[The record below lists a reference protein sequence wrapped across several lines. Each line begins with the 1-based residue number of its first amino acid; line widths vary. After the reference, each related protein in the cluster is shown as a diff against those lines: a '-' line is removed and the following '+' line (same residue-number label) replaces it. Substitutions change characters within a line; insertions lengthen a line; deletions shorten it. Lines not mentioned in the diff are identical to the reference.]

1 MKKKLPNPFLYQGYE
16 SPDYFCDRVKETEA
30 LASHLRNGRNVT
42 LISPRRIGKT
52 GLIQNTFYRIRE
64 QDKEA
69 ICLYIDIFP
78 TKSQAE
84 MVRMLGNAV
93 VNEVMSKNKA
103 LKNKALKKKA
113 LDYFSAWK
121 PVLSMDPLTGFPT
134 LSLNIEPKQ
143 SEITLKGI
151 FDYLVSLDKDVFIAI
166 DEFQQVTEYPET
178 GTEALLRSHIQ
189 FAQNVHFVFSG
200 SKQHLMA
207 EMFGSP
213 QRPFYQSTE
222 TMGLLPLDEN
232 VYYDFANRFFTQ
244 KKGILDRQVFHD
256 LYARF
261 DGYTWYIQSVLNRL
275 YEENRKVTTSS
286 QLLNAI
292 RLVMLGKATQYENIV
307 QFLTD
312 NQFSLL
318 KAIAKERKVG
328 QPTAQ
333 EFLQKHSLSSASS
346 VQSALETL
354 VNKELVYP
362 LPDGYIIYDRFFDLW
377 LQRFP
382 NNN

>member
-1 MKKKLPNPFLYQGYE
+1 MTKKLLNPFVYQGYE
-16 SPDYFCDRVKETEA
+16 SPAYFCDRVSETKQ

-52 GLIQNTFYRIRE
+52 GLIQNTFYHIKE
-64 QDKEA
+64 QDQDA
-69 ICLYIDIFP
+69 VCLYIDIFP

-93 VNEVMSKNKA
+93 INDVMSKNKS
-103 LKNKALKKKA
+103 LKKKA

-121 PVLSMDPLTGFPT
+121 PVVSMDPLTGFPS
-134 LSLNIEPKQ
+134 LSINIEPKQ

-151 FDYLVSLDKDVFIAI
+151 FDYLTSLNKEVFIAI
-166 DEFQQVTEYPET
+166 DEFQQVAEYPET

-200 SKQHLMA
+200 SKQHMMA

-222 TMGLLPLDEN
+222 TMGLLPLGEDI
-232 VYYDFANRFFTQ
+232 YYDFANRFFTE
-244 KKGILDRQVFHD
+244 KKGAIDRQVFHE

-275 YEENRKVTTSS
+275 YEENRKVTNSI

-292 RLVMLGKATQYENIV
+292 RLVILGKATQYESII
-307 QFLTD
+307 QFFTD

-318 KAIAKERKVG
+318 KAIAQERKVG

-333 EFLQKHSLSSASS
+333 EFIQKYNLPGASS
-346 VQSALETL
+346 VQIALETL
-354 VNKELVYP
+354 VNKEFVYS

>member
-64 QDKEA
+64 QDREA

-93 VNEVMSKNKA
+93 VNEVMSKK
-103 LKNKALKKKA
+103 KALKKKA

-166 DEFQQVTEYPET
+166 DEFQQVAEYPET

-232 VYYDFANRFFTQ
+232 IYYEFANRFFTQ

>member
-1 MKKKLPNPFLYQGYE
+1 MMKKLPNPFLYQGYE
-16 SPDYFCDRVKETEA
+16 SPEYFCDRVAETEQ
-30 LASHLRNGRNVT
+30 LAAHLHNGRNVT

-52 GLIQNTFYRIRE
+52 GLIQNTFYRIKE
-64 QDKEA
+64 QDKDA
-69 ICLYIDIFP
+69 ICLYLDIFP

-93 VNEVMSKNKA
+93 INEVMSKNKS
-103 LKNKALKKKA
+103 LKKKA

-121 PVLSMDPLTGFPT
+121 PVLGMDPLTGFPT
-134 LSLNIEPKQ
+134 LSINIEPKQ
-143 SEITLKGI
+143 AEITLKGI
-151 FDYLVSLDKDVFIAI
+151 FDYLTSLNKEVFIAI
-166 DEFQQVTEYPET
+166 DEFQQVAEYPET

-222 TMGLLPLDEN
+222 TMGLLPLDED
-232 VYYDFANRFFTQ
+232 VYYDFANRFFTE

-275 YEENRKVTTSS
+275 YEENRKVTTSG
-286 QLLNAI
+286 QLLDAI
-292 RLVMLGKATQYENIV
+292 RLVMLGKATQYENII

-318 KAIAKERKVG
+318 KAIAQERKVSR
-328 QPTAQ
+328 PTAQ
-333 EFLQKHSLSSASS
+333 EFIQKYSLSGVSS
-346 VQSALETL
+346 VQSALKTL
-354 VNKELVYP
+354 VNKELAYP
-362 LPDGYIIYDRFFDLW
+362 SPDGYIVYDRFFDLW

>member
-1 MKKKLPNPFLYQGYE
+1 MKKRPLNPFVYQGYE
-16 SPDYFCDRVKETEA
+16 SPEYFCDRVSETKQ
-30 LASHLRNGRNVT
+30 LAAHLRNGRNVT

-52 GLIQNTFYRIRE
+52 GLIQNTFYHLKE
-64 QDKEA
+64 QDNDS

-78 TKSQAE
+78 TKCQAE

-93 VNEVMSKNKA
+93 INEVMSKNKS
-103 LKNKALKKKA
+103 LKKKA

-121 PVLSMDPLTGFPT
+121 PVLGMDPLTGFPT
-134 LSLNIEPKQ
+134 LSINIDPKQ

-151 FDYLVSLDKDVFIAI
+151 FDYLTSLNKDVFIAI
-166 DEFQQVTEYPET
+166 DEFQQVAEYPET

-200 SKQHLMA
+200 SKKHMMA

-232 VYYDFANRFFTQ
+232 IYYDFANLFFVK
-244 KKGILDRQVFHD
+244 KKGILDKQLFHD
-256 LYARF
+256 LYVRF
-261 DGYTWYIQSVLNRL
+261 DGYTGYIQAVLNRL

-286 QLLNAI
+286 QLLDAI
-292 RLVMLGKATQYENIV
+292 RLVILGKATQYENLV
-307 QFLTD
+307 QFLTE

-318 KAIAKERKVG
+318 KAIAQERKIS
-328 QPTAQ
+328 QPTSQ
-333 EFLQKHSLSSASS
+333 EFIQKYSLSGASS
-346 VQSALETL
+346 VQNALEAL
-354 VNKELVYP
+354 VNKELVYF
-362 LPDGYIIYDRFFDLW
+362 LHDGYIIYDRFFDLW

-382 NNN
+382 NIN

>member
-1 MKKKLPNPFLYQGYE
+1 MKKLANPFIYQGYE
-16 SPDYFCDRVKETEA
+16 SPAYFCDRVSETQT

-52 GLIQNTFYRIRE
+52 GLIQNTFYSIKE
-64 QDKEA
+64 KDKDA

-78 TKSQAE
+78 TKCQAE
-84 MVRMLGNAV
+84 MIRMLGNAV
-93 VNEVMSKNKA
+93 INEVMSKK
-103 LKNKALKKKA
+103 KSLKKRA
-113 LDYFSAWK
+113 LEYFSAWK
-121 PVLSMDPLTGFPT
+121 PVFSVDPLTGSPT
-134 LSLNIEPKQ
+134 LSINIEPKQ
-143 SEITLKGI
+143 AEMTLKGI
-151 FDYLVSLDKDVFIAI
+151 FNYLNTLNREVFIAI
-166 DEFQQVTEYPET
+166 DEFQQVSEYPET
-178 GTEALLRSHIQ
+178 NTEALLRSHIQ
-189 FAQNVHFVFSG
+189 FAQHVHFVFSG

-222 TMGLLPLDEN
+222 TMGLLPLQEET
-232 VYYDFANRFFTQ
+232 YYDFANRFFTE
-244 KKGILDRQVFHD
+244 KKGLFDRQVFHE
-256 LYARF
+256 LYERF

-275 YEENRKVTTSS
+275 YEQHRKITSQN
-286 QLLNAI
+286 QLLDAI
-292 RLVMLGKATQYENIV
+292 RTVIMDKSIQYENMV
-307 QFLTD
+307 PFLTD

-318 KAIAKERKVG
+318 KAIARERKVS

-333 EFLQKHSLSSASS
+333 EFIQKNNLPGPSS
-346 VQSALETL
+346 VQTALESL

-362 LPDGYIIYDRFFDLW
+362 LPDGYIVYDRFFDLW

>member
-1 MKKKLPNPFLYQGYE
+1 
-16 SPDYFCDRVKETEA
+16 
-30 LASHLRNGRNVT
+30 
-42 LISPRRIGKT
+42 
-52 GLIQNTFYRIRE
+52 
-64 QDKEA
+64 
-69 ICLYIDIFP
+69 
-78 TKSQAE
+78 

-93 VNEVMSKNKA
+93 INEVMSKNKS
-103 LKNKALKKKA
+103 LKKKA
-113 LDYFSAWK
+113 LEYFSAWK
-121 PVLSMDPLTGFPT
+121 PVFGMDPLTGFPT
-134 LSLNIEPKQ
+134 LSINIEPKQ
-143 SEITLKGI
+143 AEITLKGI
-151 FDYLVSLDKDVFIAI
+151 FDYLTSLNKDIFIAI
-166 DEFQQVTEYPET
+166 DEFQQVAEYPER

-200 SKQHLMA
+200 SKKHMMA
-207 EMFGSP
+207 EMFSSP

-222 TMGLLPLDEN
+222 TMGLLPLDEEI
-232 VYYDFANRFFTQ
+232 YYTFANHFFTE

-256 LYARF
+256 LYTRF

-307 QFLTD
+307 QFLTE

-318 KAIAKERKVG
+318 KAIAQERKVS

-333 EFLQKHSLSSASS
+333 VFIQKYSLPGASS
-346 VQSALETL
+346 VQNALETL
-354 VNKELVYP
+354 VNKELVYF

>member
-1 MKKKLPNPFLYQGYE
+1 MKKLPNPFIYQGYE
-16 SPDYFCDRVKETEA
+16 SPEYFCDRASETEQ
-30 LASHLRNGRNVT
+30 LAAHLRNGRNVT

-52 GLIQNTFYRIRE
+52 GLIQNTFYHLKE
-64 QDKEA
+64 QDKDA
-69 ICLYIDIFP
+69 ICLYLDIFP

-93 VNEVMSKNKA
+93 INEVMSKNKS
-103 LKNKALKKKA
+103 LKKKA
-113 LDYFSAWK
+113 LEYFGAWK
-121 PVLSMDPLTGFPT
+121 PVFSMDPLTGFPT
-134 LSLNIEPKQ
+134 LSINIEPKQ

-151 FDYLVSLDKDVFIAI
+151 FDYLTSLNKEVFIAI
-166 DEFQQVTEYPET
+166 DEFQQVAEYPET

-222 TMGLLPLDEN
+222 TMGLLPLDEDI
-232 VYYDFANRFFTQ
+232 YYDFANHFFTE
-244 KKGILDRQVFHD
+244 KRGLLDRQVFHD
-256 LYARF
+256 LYERF
-261 DGYTWYIQSVLNRL
+261 DGYTGYIQSVLNRL
-275 YEENRKVTTSS
+275 YEKSRKATTSA
-286 QLLNAI
+286 QLLDAI
-292 RLVMLGKATQYENIV
+292 RLVILGKATQYESLV

-318 KAIAKERKVG
+318 KAIAQERKVS

-333 EFLQKHSLSSASS
+333 EFIRKYSLSGASS

-354 VNKELVYP
+354 VNKELVYF

-382 NNN
+382 NIN

>member
-1 MKKKLPNPFLYQGYE
+1 MKKKIPNPFLYQGYE

-93 VNEVMSKNKA
+93 VNEVMSKNKS
-103 LKNKALKKKA
+103 LKKKA

-143 SEITLKGI
+143 SEIMLKGI

-166 DEFQQVTEYPET
+166 DEFQQVAEYPET

-207 EMFGSP
+207 EMFSSP

>member
-1 MKKKLPNPFLYQGYE
+1 MMKKLPNPFLYQGYE
-16 SPDYFCDRVKETEA
+16 SPEYFCDRVAETEQ
-30 LASHLRNGRNVT
+30 LAAHLHNGRNVT

-52 GLIQNTFYRIRE
+52 GLIQNTFYRIKE
-64 QDKEA
+64 QDKDA
-69 ICLYIDIFP
+69 ICLYLDIFP

-93 VNEVMSKNKA
+93 INEVMSKYKS
-103 LKNKALKKKA
+103 LKKKA
-113 LDYFSAWK
+113 LDYFSVWK
-121 PVLSMDPLTGFPT
+121 PVLGMDPLTGFPT
-134 LSLNIEPKQ
+134 LSINIEPKQ
-143 SEITLKGI
+143 AEITLKGI
-151 FDYLVSLDKDVFIAI
+151 FDYLTSLNKEVFIAI
-166 DEFQQVTEYPET
+166 DEFQQVAEYPET

-222 TMGLLPLDEN
+222 TMGLFPLDED
-232 VYYDFANRFFTQ
+232 VYYDFANRFFTE
-244 KKGILDRQVFHD
+244 KKGLLDRQVFHD

-275 YEENRKVTTSS
+275 YEENRKVTTSG
-286 QLLNAI
+286 QLLDAI
-292 RLVMLGKATQYENIV
+292 RLVMLGKATQYENII

-318 KAIAKERKVG
+318 KAIAQERKVS

-333 EFLQKHSLSSASS
+333 EFIQKYSLSGASS

-354 VNKELVYP
+354 VNKELVYS

-382 NNN
+382 NIY

>member
-1 MKKKLPNPFLYQGYE
+1 MKKKIPNPFLYQGYE

-103 LKNKALKKKA
+103 LKKKA

-166 DEFQQVTEYPET
+166 DEFQQVAEYPET

-292 RLVMLGKATQYENIV
+292 RLVMMGKATQYENIV

>member
-93 VNEVMSKNKA
+93 VNEVMSKNKS
-103 LKNKALKKKA
+103 LKKKA

-166 DEFQQVTEYPET
+166 DEFQQVAEYPET

>member
-1 MKKKLPNPFLYQGYE
+1 MKKKIPNPFLYQGYE

-93 VNEVMSKNKA
+93 VNEVMSKNKS
-103 LKNKALKKKA
+103 LKKKA

-166 DEFQQVTEYPET
+166 DEFQQVAEYPET

>member
-1 MKKKLPNPFLYQGYE
+1 MTKKLPNPFLYQGYE
-16 SPDYFCDRVKETEA
+16 SPDYFCDRVSETRQ
-30 LASHLRNGRNVT
+30 LASHLHNGRNVT

-52 GLIQNTFYRIRE
+52 GLIQNTFYRIKE

-69 ICLYIDIFP
+69 VCLYIDIFP

-93 VNEVMSKNKA
+93 INEVMSKNKS
-103 LKNKALKKKA
+103 LKKKA
-113 LDYFSAWK
+113 LEYFSAWK
-121 PVLSMDPLTGFPT
+121 PVVSMDPLTGFPT
-134 LSLNIEPKQ
+134 LSINIEPKQ

-151 FDYLVSLDKDVFIAI
+151 FDYLTSLNKDVFIAI
-166 DEFQQVTEYPET
+166 DEFQQVAEYPET

-200 SKQHLMA
+200 SKQHMMA

-222 TMGLLPLDEN
+222 TMGLLPLDEDI
-232 VYYDFANRFFTQ
+232 YYDFANRFFTE
-244 KKGILDRQVFHD
+244 KKGLLDRQIFHD

-275 YEENRKVTTSS
+275 YEENRKVTTSA
-286 QLLNAI
+286 QLLDAI
-292 RLVMLGKATQYENIV
+292 RLVILGKATQYENII
-307 QFLTD
+307 QFFTD

-318 KAIAKERKVG
+318 KAIAQERKVS

-333 EFLQKHSLSSASS
+333 EFIQKYNLPGASS
-346 VQSALETL
+346 VQIALETL
-354 VNKELVYP
+354 VNKEFVYS

>member
-1 MKKKLPNPFLYQGYE
+1 MKKKIPNPFLYQGYE

-93 VNEVMSKNKA
+93 VNEVMSKNKS
-103 LKNKALKKKA
+103 LKKKA
-113 LDYFSAWK
+113 LNYFSAWK

-143 SEITLKGI
+143 SEIMLKGI

-166 DEFQQVTEYPET
+166 DEFQQVAEYPET

>member
-1 MKKKLPNPFLYQGYE
+1 MKKKIPNPFLYQGYE

-93 VNEVMSKNKA
+93 VNEVMSKNKS
-103 LKNKALKKKA
+103 LKKKA
-113 LDYFSAWK
+113 LNYFSAWK
-121 PVLSMDPLTGFPT
+121 PVLSMDPLAGFPT

-143 SEITLKGI
+143 SEIMLKGI

-166 DEFQQVTEYPET
+166 DEFQQVAEYPET

-207 EMFGSP
+207 EMFSSP